1 MYCTFYKNSDYISFM
16 HTGCVK
22 FACIY
27 MLYLHTLVVS
37 HGIQHSTYILEL
49 LTVRILLGGLVNHV
63 LSVLSSSA
71 HEWSA
76 ACVSSHNREEGASEK
91 IAQI

>member
-1 MYCTFYKNSDYISFM
+1 MVYNT
-16 HTGCVK
+16 
-22 FACIY
+22 
-27 MLYLHTLVVS
+27 LY
-37 HGIQHSTYILEL
+37 YILEL

-76 ACVSSHNREEGASEK
+76 ACVSSHDREEGESEGHGEDCTNIK
-91 IAQI
+91 AH